1 MSRIKRFVINGIMVS
16 TTALIV
22 NTISMSFNIY
32 VSNRVGTE
40 AIGVFSLVMSVY
52 ALAITISSSGVNLA
66 TMKIVSE
73 RLARDANCNLK
84 RISKQCLKFS
94 LFLGV
99 LASVIFI
106 LLAKT
111 ISIKWLHNKVSP
123 VTIYFIA
130 VALPFISMSSSMN
143 GYFCAVR
150 KMYKSAFSQGLETII
165 KIVAILLLLNIFID
179 KGVEYIC
186 LALIIGD
193 FISEV
198 LSFIYLFF
206 IYNLDLNK
214 LPLYRNNSN
223 CRKRFISIC
232 APVAVTSYIKSG
244 LSTLKQML
252 IPVKL
257 EQSGASCSN
266 ALSQYGLVSGMA
278 MPIFMFPS
286 VFINAFSNLLVPEIT
301 SFYER
306 KEFFKIN
313 KTISIIFTMAFAFAF
328 CVFGVFCNFSSE
340 IGLFIYNNNDVVFFL
355 KLLCP
360 LVLFIYLDNIIDC
373 ILKGL
378 NKQVGIMLCNI
389 LDLFVSISFICI
401 LLPRKGIIGYVI
413 VLFIS
418 EILNFSISLFQ
429 LKRTTNF
436 SFDYMNWIL
445 KPAFSVL
452 ISTFIIRT
460 LALVWNGTL
469 SGLVFVIATFVAVY
483 CLIYGIVSVVVK
495 RAQWCS
501 EPRVFPQTVPLQKLF
516 VTKFTISLLG
526 LLFVYLYQ

>member
-16 TTALIV
+16 ITALII

-66 TMKIVSE
+66 TMKIISE
-73 RLARDANCNLK
+73 KLAKDANCDLK

-99 LASVIFI
+99 SASVIFI
-106 LLAKT
+106 ALARIIAT
-111 ISIKWLHNKVSP
+111 KWLHNKVSP
-123 VTIYFIA
+123 TTIYFIA
-130 VALPFISMSSSMN
+130 IALPFISMSSSIN

-165 KIVAILLLLNIFID
+165 KIVAILFLLNIFIG
-179 KGVEYIC
+179 KGIEYIC

-198 LSFIYLFF
+198 LSFMYLYF

-214 LPLYRNNSN
+214 LPLYRNATS
-223 CRKRFISIC
+223 CRNRFISIC
-232 APVAVTSYIKSG
+232 TPVAITSYIKSG

-257 EQSGASCSN
+257 EQSGTSCSD

-301 SFYER
+301 CFYER
-306 KEFFKIN
+306 KEFSKIN
-313 KTISIIFTMAFAFAF
+313 KTISIIFTFAFAFAF

-340 IGLFIYNNNDVVFFL
+340 IGLFIYNRHDIVFFL

-360 LVLFIYLDNIIDC
+360 IVLFIYLDNIIDC

-401 LLPRKGIIGYVI
+401 LLPKKGILGYVI

-429 LKRTTNF
+429 LKKATNF
-436 SFDYMNWIL
+436 NFNHVNWIL
-445 KPAFSVL
+445 KPSFSV
-452 ISTFIIRT
+452 IVTTFIIRK
-460 LALVWNGTL
+460 LALVWNNTL
-469 SGLVFVIATFVAVY
+469 QGLVFIIATFVAIY
-483 CLIYGIVSVVVK
+483 CLIYGLVSVIMK
-495 RAQWCS
+495 
-501 EPRVFPQTVPLQKLF
+501 K
-516 VTKFTISLLG
+516 KYKIIH
-526 LLFVYLYQ
+526 Y

>member
-1 MSRIKRFVINGIMVS
+1 MVS
-16 TTALIV
+16 TTALII

-52 ALAITISSSGVNLA
+52 TLAITISSSGVNLA

-73 RLARDANCNLK
+73 KLAKDANCDLK
-84 RISKQCLKFS
+84 HISRQCLKFS
-94 LFLGV
+94 LFLGIS
-99 LASVIFI
+99 ASLIFI
-106 LLAKT
+106 SLAKI
-111 ISIKWLHNKVSP
+111 ISIKWLHSKVSP
-123 VTIYFIA
+123 ITIYFIA
-130 VALPFISMSSSMN
+130 IALPFISMSSSIN

-150 KMYKSAFSQGLETII
+150 KMYKSAFSQALETII
-165 KIVAILLLLNIFID
+165 KIVAILLLLNVFIG

-198 LSFIYLFF
+198 LSFMYLFF
-206 IYNLDLNK
+206 IYKLDLNK
-214 LPLYRNNSN
+214 LPLYRKALS
-223 CRKRFISIC
+223 CRNRFISIC
-232 APVAVTSYIKSG
+232 APVAITSYIKSG

-257 EQSGASCSN
+257 EQSGASCSD

-306 KEFFKIN
+306 KEFSKIN
-313 KTISIIFTMAFAFAF
+313 KTISIIFKIAFAFAF

-340 IGLFIYNNNDVVFFL
+340 IGLFIYNSSDIVFFL
-355 KLLCP
+355 KILCP
-360 LVLFIYLDNIIDC
+360 IVLFIYLDGIIDC

-401 LLPRKGIIGYVI
+401 LLPKKGILGYVI

-429 LKRTTNF
+429 LKRATNF
-436 SFDYMNWIL
+436 NFDYINWIL
-445 KPAFSVL
+445 KPCISVL
-452 ISTFIIRT
+452 IATFTIRK
-460 LALVWNGTL
+460 LALVWNNTL
-469 SGLVFVIATFVAVY
+469 QGLVFIIATFVAVY
-483 CLIYGIVSVVVK
+483 CLTYGVISIIAETGH
-495 RAQWCS
+495 RG
-501 EPRVFPQTVPLQKLF
+501 RRPLQKI
-516 VTKFTISLLG
+516 TH
-526 LLFVYLYQ
+526 Y